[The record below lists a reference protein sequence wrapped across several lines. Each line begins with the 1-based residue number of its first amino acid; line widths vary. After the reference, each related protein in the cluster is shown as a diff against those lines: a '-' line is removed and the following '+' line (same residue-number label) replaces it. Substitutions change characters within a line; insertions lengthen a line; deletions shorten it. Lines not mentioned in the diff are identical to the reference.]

1 MTLIIRCV
9 FSEDG
14 KFYSQ
19 LFLDNT
25 LYELNIQ
32 KNARE
37 NSYKIHFQYMSK
49 DDAINIMN
57 GSIIWLIK
65 VVFCK
70 FFLLYIEMGQSAD
83 LTYYQKNRDLILNKA
98 KDFYKNTKERPRE
111 QVRDKYRSLSEEE
124 KNLKKENMGR
134 KGIIICLKKKKSKD

>member
-1 MTLIIRCV
+1 
-9 FSEDG
+9 
-14 KFYSQ
+14 
-19 LFLDNT
+19 
-25 LYELNIQ
+25 
-32 KNARE
+32 
-37 NSYKIHFQYMSK
+37 MSK

-124 KNLKKENMGR
+124 KKIKKKEYRKKRYNNMSEEE
-134 KGIIICLKKKKSKD
+134 KKKKLKEYQKDYYNTKKSQYNNELKKFFIFF